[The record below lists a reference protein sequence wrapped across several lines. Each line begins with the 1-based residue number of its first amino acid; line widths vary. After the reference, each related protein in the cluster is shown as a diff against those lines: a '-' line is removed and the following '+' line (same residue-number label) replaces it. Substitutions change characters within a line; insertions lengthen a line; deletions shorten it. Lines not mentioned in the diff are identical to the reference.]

1 MAPWYLTLKLFRY
14 LLCKNMDG
22 QHFRELMQE
31 YSKEIVEDG
40 SGKNLLKHSEKE
52 ALAPTA
58 WFSYHS
64 VNYWVTPKTFF
75 YFLTYI
81 LPKVIYFSNSNY
93 FFPKKC
99 KIDVFINVFIT
110 HLSKTA
116 SQKLL
121 LEFASTIIPTVF
133 FETFWRIIRTI
144 LYINV
149 CYFTT
154 FSIFIRNYSQRL

>member
-1 MAPWYLTLKLFRY
+1 MAPRYLTLQLFRY

-93 FFPKKC
+93 FFSKEVQNRCFRKC
-99 KIDVFINVFIT
+99 LYNTFEQNSIT
-110 HLSKTA
+110 KVVTWICIYYNTDS
-116 SQKLL
+116 
-121 LEFASTIIPTVF
+121 F